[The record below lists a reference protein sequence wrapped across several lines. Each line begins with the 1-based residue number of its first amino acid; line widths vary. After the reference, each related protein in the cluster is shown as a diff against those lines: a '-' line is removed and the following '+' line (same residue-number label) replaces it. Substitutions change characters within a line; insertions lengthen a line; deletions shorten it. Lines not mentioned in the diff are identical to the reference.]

1 VAFSG
6 AGRKVAHMPVMVT
19 GGFRS
24 VASMVEALEGGDL
37 DVVGLARPL
46 IADPEAPRRL
56 LAGEID
62 KLPAPETTLHAFH
75 ILAWNSL
82 QIERLGDGL
91 DPDLSLTGEAA
102 MAAFVKLEGRNM
114 AALLDRRARHAAQRP
129 MVATYRV

>member
-1 VAFSG
+1 MAGDDEVPDLVSEGITSG
-6 AGRKVAHMPVMVT
+6 G
-19 GGFRS
+19 
-24 VASMVEALEGGDL
+24 ALMMHDSE
-37 DVVGLARPL
+37 ARPL

-91 DPDLSLTGEAA
+91 DPDPSLTGEAA

-114 AALLDRRARHAAQRP
+114 AALLDRRARHAA
-129 MVATYRV
+129 

>member
-1 VAFSG
+1 
-6 AGRKVAHMPVMVT
+6 MPIGNCGT
-19 GGFRS
+19 GGFRN
-24 VASMVEALEGGDL
+24 VAGRVEALEGGDL

-62 KLPAPETTLHAFH
+62 KLLAPEATLHAFH
-75 ILAWNSL
+75 ILPWNYM

-102 MAAFVKLEGRNM
+102 MAAFVEIEGRKM
-114 AALLDRRARHAAQRP
+114 AALLDRRERRAA
-129 MVATYRV
+129 